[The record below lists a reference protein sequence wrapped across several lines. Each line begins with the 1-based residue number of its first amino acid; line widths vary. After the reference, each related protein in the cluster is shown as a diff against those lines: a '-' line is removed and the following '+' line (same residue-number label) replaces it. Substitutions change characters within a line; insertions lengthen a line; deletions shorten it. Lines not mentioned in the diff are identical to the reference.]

1 MLGLGLPERTGRLDL
16 RDDLAGPQSGG
27 VDVRDRLARDPL
39 LLGVEVVDRRA
50 VAGADVVALA
60 IPRRRVVDLEEE
72 LEDVAVGDLLR
83 VEDDLDRLGMRA
95 VVAVGRVGDVA
106 AGVSDARRDDAGALA
121 QQVLHSP
128 EAAAR
133 QDRLFGRLGHRWLL
147 PSAERSVEAGPRMI
161 VLPVIRS
168 VGLRAATAS
177 SRVATVPM
185 LGRRRPSRTRWTI
198 SLSWVRS
205 ASTTKSI
212 ARPSLGRASGGAT
225 TVTRVPPAR
234 IRLAD
239 RFWISPPMTS
249 NTRST
254 PPTSSRVSF
263 SRSTNS
269 CAPKSSAFW
278 RSAAR
283 PVPMT

>member
-1 MLGLGLPERTGRLDL
+1 MLGFGLPERPGPLDL
-16 RDDLAGPQSGG
+16 CDDLAGPELGA

-50 VAGADVVALA
+50 IAGADVVALA

-72 LEDVAVGDLLR
+72 LEDVAVGDLLG
-83 VEDDLDRLGMRA
+83 VEDELDRLRVRA
-95 VVAVGRVGDVA
+95 VVAIGRVGNVA
-106 AGVSDARRDDAGALA
+106 AGVSDARRDDARPLA
-121 QQVLHSP
+121 QQVLHPP

-133 QDRLFGRLGHRWLL
+133 QDRLLSRVGHRSLL
-147 PSAERSVEAGPRMI
+147 AFAERAGEPGARMI
-161 VLPVIRS
+161 VFPLRRS

-177 SRVATVPM
+177 SRVATASM
-185 LGRRRPSRTRWTI
+185 LVRSRPSRTRWTI
-198 SLSWVRS
+198 SLSWARLD
-205 ASTTKSI
+205 STTKST
-212 ARPSLGRASGGAT
+212 ARPSAGRASGGPT
-225 TVTRVPPAR
+225 TVTSVPPAR

-239 RFWISPPMTS
+239 RFWMSPPMTS